1 MSISQRRMLSS
12 RKLPNREMSV
22 QLQKFRWKRFNATT
36 TNTSFSFSRLK
47 RILVYL
53 LKLPVKAIDLAHIKF
68 VQNGLCLGMKVCLCC
83 GMVWEKQDSGTMM
96 MTVAVRFDYR

>member
-36 TNTSFSFSRLK
+36 TNTNCDRPSRLK

-53 LKLPVKAIDLAHIKF
+53 LKLPVKAIDLAHINF
-68 VQNGLCLGMKVCLCC
+68 VQNGLCLGLKALARSWVLWD
-83 GMVWEKQDSGTMM
+83 GLGKAG
-96 MTVAVRFDYR
+96 